1 MSERN
6 ETMIFDETKAIY
18 EQIADRLC
26 NEIIAGKYKENYRI
40 PSVREYAITL
50 QVNTNT
56 AVKAYELLSIEE
68 VIYNKRGLGYFVS
81 TGARKQI
88 MKVRKREFM
97 SKMLP
102 NLFHE
107 MQLLGITEE
116 EVKAQWQQFLV
127 NNEKNKNK
135 L

>member
-1 MSERN
+1 MPERN

-26 NEIIAGKYKENYRI
+26 NEIIAGKYEENYRI

-56 AVKAYELLSIEE
+56 AVKAYELLSREE

-127 NNEKNKNK
+127 NHEKNKN
-135 L
+135 